1 MKTLLSVALLTSACL
16 GFSAQASE
24 LEAVTVKAMKVQM
37 ANMNQELS
45 LNVNNNIKFLAQT
58 LTMPEVA
65 ATETLVAK
73 TEPVVKKDNNGE

>member
-58 LTMPEVA
+58 LTMPEVE

-73 TEPVVKKDNNGE
+73 TEPVVRKDNNGE